1 MILTM
6 GLVLGIASA
15 FIEIKLVKGSPWFA
29 HVMEV
34 GLNIPL
40 TPWTISAQMINIV
53 FSVLLSALLGVFF
66 GATGLVA
73 LFAGIVS
80 TCITQPYYS
89 MEPKVKAFIATYR
102 TKRVKM
108 GATHAK
114 LTAIWADFK
123 RPVQDTIKIV
133 LIMLRIITFPFQAA
147 RKASA
152 KYTAMKE
159 AIRP

>member
-29 HVMEV
+29 KVMED
-34 GLNIPL
+34 GLGFGRFR
-40 TPWTISAQMINIV
+40 ISAQMINIT

-80 TCITQPYYS
+80 TCITQPWYS
-89 MEPKVKAFIATYR
+89 LAPKVRAIVDHWKTRKLKAHATS
-102 TKRVKM
+102 
-108 GATHAK
+108 GK
-114 LTAIWADFK
+114 LQAIWADFK
-123 RPVQDTIKIV
+123 RPVQDTIKLV
-133 LIMLRIITFPFQAA
+133 LVFLKIITFPFVAA

>member
-6 GLVLGIASA
+6 GLILGLASA
-15 FIEIKLVKGSPWFA
+15 FIEIKFVKSSAKFA
-29 HVMEV
+29 YIMEH
-34 GLNIPL
+34 GYKLPL
-40 TPWTISAQMINIV
+40 LPWTVSAQFINIT
-53 FSVLLSALLGVFF
+53 FSMLLSVVLGMFF

-89 MEPKVKAFIATYR
+89 LEPKVLATISHWRSRKAQAS
-102 TKRVKM
+102 KM
-108 GATHAK
+108 GTK
-114 LTAIWADFK
+114 LSAIWADFK
-123 RPVQDTIKIV
+123 RPVQDFIKLV
-133 LIMLRIITFPFQAA
+133 LIALRIITFPFVAA